1 MTNPAIEAAESTV
14 RPEERRLVA
23 LDLDGTVLLEDDTL
37 SPGVVDAVRSAES
50 LGHIVT
56 IATGRSWESVGYV
69 LEKLG
74 LSPRHI
80 VTANGATI
88 MTRDDMA
95 PSGYRRDF
103 VETFDATDVLT
114 LIEQHLPDGNYLVE
128 LADGSR
134 LFNNRLDDWNLR
146 GPNARQV
153 DIEEMKGHEV
163 TRVVVVSDDHGGT
176 SFAEFVDKM
185 GLQQVSYSVGWSAW
199 LDIAPQGVDK
209 STALEHVRELEEI
222 SPGNVVVMGDG
233 RNDIQMLDWARE
245 SGGEAVVMGQALPEV
260 AVHGSR
266 ITASVELGGVAQAL
280 DEIGLTAS

>member
-14 RPEERRLVA
+14 RPEDRRLIA

-88 MTRDDMA
+88 MTRDDLA
-95 PSGYRRDF
+95 PSGYRRDI

-114 LIEQHLPDGNYLVE
+114 HIEQ
-128 LADGSR
+128 
-134 LFNNRLDDWNLR
+134 
-146 GPNARQV
+146 
-153 DIEEMKGHEV
+153 
-163 TRVVVVSDDHGGT
+163 
-176 SFAEFVDKM
+176 
-185 GLQQVSYSVGWSAW
+185 
-199 LDIAPQGVDK
+199 
-209 STALEHVRELEEI
+209 
-222 SPGNVVVMGDG
+222 
-233 RNDIQMLDWARE
+233 
-245 SGGEAVVMGQALPEV
+245 
-260 AVHGSR
+260 
-266 ITASVELGGVAQAL
+266 
-280 DEIGLTAS
+280 

>member
-1 MTNPAIEAAESTV
+1 
-14 RPEERRLVA
+14 
-23 LDLDGTVLLEDDTL
+23 
-37 SPGVVDAVRSAES
+37 
-50 LGHIVT
+50 
-56 IATGRSWESVGYV
+56 
-69 LEKLG
+69 
-74 LSPRHI
+74 
-80 VTANGATI
+80 
-88 MTRDDMA
+88 
-95 PSGYRRDF
+95 
-103 VETFDATDVLT
+103 
-114 LIEQHLPDGNYLVE
+114 
-128 LADGSR
+128 
-134 LFNNRLDDWNLR
+134 
-146 GPNARQV
+146 V